1 MIAKQSMEQF
11 QKKIHRWIRHFPK
24 AVESAF
30 GNVRTMLIGDVRKNY
45 LSGQVLGVVTGNL
58 RRSIEGIIT
67 KAPDVNL
74 RIGTAVKSPK
84 GFGYGAY
91 WFYKGRDFLRPSI
104 KKNLG
109 RIEKLILNEIMVQY
123 KKVG

>member
-1 MIAKQSMEQF
+1 MEQF
-11 QKKIHRWIRHFPK
+11 QKKLHRWIKMFPK
-24 AVESAF
+24 AVENAF
-30 GNVRTMLIGDVRKNY
+30 GNVRTLLIDDVRRNY

-58 RRSIEGIIT
+58 RASIEGFVT
-67 KAPDVNL
+67 KAPNVNL

-104 KKNLG
+104 RKNMG
-109 RIEKLILNEIMVQY
+109 RIERMILDEIMIRY
-123 KKVG
+123 KKAG